1 MKIPLPLPTHNIFNS
16 PRPFTSN
23 VDATATDCW
32 RSPRQPIRAWPTMLE
47 QEALCLWAWS
57 MTVINESSS
66 ENISLSDEYKR
77 TRHVEDGFN
86 RVGVGPETRPTETL
100 PQDGIPIQHS
110 AEQILQNTTKN
121 FAEQVLRD
129 RILQVRILQTKS
141 CRTNFAERRRR
152 NSARQNSAEHVLQ
165 DKILQDKFCR
175 KRTKD

>member
-100 PQDGIPIQHS
+100 PQDGIPIQNS
-110 AEQILQNTTKN
+110 ADKILQDEFCRTTTKK
-121 FAEQVLRD
+121 FCKTEF
-129 RILQVRILQTKS
+129 
-141 CRTNFAERRRR
+141 CRTR
-152 NSARQNSAEHVLQ
+152 SARQNSARQ
-165 DKILQDKFCR
+165 IL
-175 KRTKD
+175 